1 MVSDLSFD
9 VTLLRIREELGNIE
23 AELASTRLELA
34 GTAESRKWVDWLK
47 EFGDEVEKL
56 DALTDEQKKEY
67 IGGLVKRIDVLYDSE
82 NREHHLTLTMNLPI
96 VNDGIKK
103 LRSGREGREYEVTPG
118 AETITLVSKKKDA
131 RG

>member
-1 MVSDLSFD
+1 M
-9 VTLLRIREELGNIE
+9 N
-23 AELASTRLELA
+23 
-34 GTAESRKWVDWLK
+34 WLK
-47 EFGDEVEKL
+47 AFGDEVETL

-67 IGGLVKRIDVLYDSE
+67 IGGLVKRIDVRYDSD

-103 LRSGREGREYEVTPG
+103 LRSGREGWEYEVTPG
-118 AETITLVSKKKDA
+118 TETITLVSKKKDG